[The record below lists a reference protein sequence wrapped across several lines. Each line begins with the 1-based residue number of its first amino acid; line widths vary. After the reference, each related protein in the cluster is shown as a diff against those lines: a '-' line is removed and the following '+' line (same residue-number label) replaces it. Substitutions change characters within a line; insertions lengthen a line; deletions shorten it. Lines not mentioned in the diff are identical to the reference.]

1 VLRVAWGIFYY
12 EKPFSLDRGL
22 ATNPPNF
29 LNTTVANDQANFTG
43 ARGLSDGPLRALD
56 PNAPGQN
63 YTGMAAGYRLP
74 YMQQWNV
81 SLQHQLPVQQQLT
94 VSYVGTKG
102 THLLESIQLNQAV
115 PGDGAVNARRR
126 WPQYGTIRM
135 QTFRGGS
142 NYQSLQALLSKR
154 LSSGLY
160 YQASYTL
167 SHAIDEANPDGNT
180 LPNIPQY
187 ALFLNRG
194 NGDADVRHQFR
205 GTFGYEL
212 PFGRGKHFGNG
223 MNRVVD
229 RVVGGWELA
238 GGVAFYSGF
247 PFDVASSANSLNI
260 GEGSRADRLSN
271 GNLPAGQRTLTHW
284 FDTSAFVNSGLRL
297 WGNEGR
303 NVLVGPGTK
312 QLDLS
317 FFKNF
322 RITEAKRLQFR
333 SEFYNFTNTPQFNN
347 PNATIGSPTFGQ
359 VTSAGSELSLQR
371 AQRQVQMSLKFYF

>member
-1 VLRVAWGIFYY
+1 
-12 EKPFSLDRGL
+12 
-22 ATNPPNF
+22 
-29 LNTTVANDQANFTG
+29 
-43 ARGLSDGPLRALD
+43 
-56 PNAPGQN
+56 
-63 YTGMAAGYRLP
+63 
-74 YMQQWNV
+74 
-81 SLQHQLPVQQQLT
+81 
-94 VSYVGTKG
+94 
-102 THLLESIQLNQAV
+102 
-115 PGDGAVNARRR
+115 
-126 WPQYGTIRM
+126 
-135 QTFRGGS
+135 
-142 NYQSLQALLSKR
+142 
-154 LSSGLY
+154 
-160 YQASYTL
+160 
-167 SHAIDEANPDGNT
+167 
-180 LPNIPQY
+180 
-187 ALFLNRG
+187 
-194 NGDADVRHQFR
+194 
-205 GTFGYEL
+205 
-212 PFGRGKHFGNG
+212 
-223 MNRVVD
+223 
-229 RVVGGWELA
+229 LA

>member
-1 VLRVAWGIFYY
+1 
-12 EKPFSLDRGL
+12 
-22 ATNPPNF
+22 
-29 LNTTVANDQANFTG
+29 
-43 ARGLSDGPLRALD
+43 
-56 PNAPGQN
+56 
-63 YTGMAAGYRLP
+63 
-74 YMQQWNV
+74 MQQWNV